1 MNTGTTS
8 KRCFCRDRNTG
19 KPLGAKCPKL
29 RRGTTWNPH
38 HGVWQ
43 YQIELPKAADGRRRP
58 LRRGAFDNQ
67 NDAGD
72 VLRRITDA
80 LAVCEPGD
88 TANLTR
94 AGDII
99 EKAVNADQQ
108 VPDPEQVRRLLYA
121 VEKLD
126 TVPDVAGLLTMFIT
140 SRGGARDAGRSK
152 KKKIKEGTRR
162 SYQGHIDN
170 HLVPHLGTVRADRL
184 TAGLIEAMFEKIEE
198 RNERID
204 LYRASPD
211 PQKQDEVK
219 GLRTVGIATQHR
231 ILATLR
237 AAYNWAMRRGIV
249 AVNPAKLVEV
259 APEKA
264 PKKLVWT
271 AERVAEWRLTGK
283 VPEDA
288 IMVWTPEQTGVFLD
302 HLIACNDPLYALYHI
317 VAYRG
322 LRRGEACGLHR
333 VDYDRTRK
341 KITIA
346 WQVVQHGWEAR
357 LERPKTDDSYDD
369 VPLDDGSVIALDN
382 HLVQQRRQRLAAG
395 AKWVETGLCFTTDT
409 GAMLHPAAIT
419 DHFYFRLRQAGLP
432 PIGLHGLRHGAATIN
447 LAAGVDM
454 RVVQEL
460 LRHSSITVTSDLY
473 TSVLPDLA
481 FDAAEKAA
489 ASVPRRRHLKAV
501 S

>member
-1 MNTGTTS
+1 MYTGTTS
-8 KRCFCRDRNTG
+8 KRCHCRDRATG
-19 KPLGAKCPKL
+19 KPLGTSCPKL
-29 RRGTTWNPH
+29 RRGNSWSPH

-43 YQIELPKAADGRRRP
+43 YQIELSKAADGRRRP
-58 LRRGAFDNQ
+58 LRRGGFDSQ
-67 NDAGD
+67 TAAGD

-99 EKAVNADQQ
+99 EKALNADQQ
-108 VPDPEQVRRLLYA
+108 VPDADEVRRLLYA

-126 TVPDVAGLLTMFIT
+126 TVPDVAGLLTMFMT
-140 SRGGARDAGRSK
+140 SRGGGRGK
-152 KKKIKEGTRR
+152 RKKIKEGTRR

-184 TAGLIEAMFEKIEE
+184 TAGLIEGMLDKIEE

-204 LYRASPD
+204 LYRASTD
-211 PQKQDEVK
+211 PKKQREVK

-249 AVNPAKLVEV
+249 TANPAKLVEI

-271 AERVAEWRLTGK
+271 EERVAEWRLTRK

-288 IMVWTPEQTGVFLD
+288 IMVWTPEQTGLFLD
-302 HLIACNDPLYALYHI
+302 HLIACGDPLYALYHI
-317 VAYRG
+317 IAYRG

-333 VDYDRTRK
+333 ADYDRSRK

-382 HLVQQRRQRLAAG
+382 HLMQQRRQRLAAG

-409 GAMLHPAAIT
+409 GAMLHPADVT
-419 DHFYFRLRQAGLP
+419 DHFYFRAEQAGLP

-489 ASVPRRRHLKAV
+489 ASVPRRRRLKAV

>member
-8 KRCFCRDRNTG
+8 KRCYCRDRNTG
-19 KPLGAKCPKL
+19 KPLGSTCPKV
-29 RRGTTWNPH
+29 RRGNTWNPH

-43 YQIELPKAADGRRRP
+43 YQIELPKTADGRRRP
-58 LRRGAFDNQ
+58 LRRGSFDSQ
-67 NDAGD
+67 TDAGD

-99 EKAVNADQQ
+99 EKALNADQQ
-108 VPDPEQVRRLLYA
+108 VPDADEVRRLLYA

-126 TVPDVAGLLTMFIT
+126 TVPDVTGLLTMFMT
-140 SRGGARDAGRSK
+140 SRGGSRGNR
-152 KKKIKEGTRR
+152 KKIKEGTRR

-184 TAGLIEAMFEKIEE
+184 TAGLIEGMFDKIEE
-198 RNERID
+198 RNERVD

-211 PQKQDEVK
+211 PKKQDEVK
-219 GLRTVGIATQHR
+219 RLRTVGIATQHR

-249 AVNPAKLVEV
+249 AVNPAKLVEI

-264 PKKLVWT
+264 PRKLVWT
-271 AERVAEWRLTGK
+271 EERVAEWRLTGT

-288 IMVWTPEQTGVFLD
+288 IMVWTPEQTGIFLD

-333 VDYDRTRK
+333 ADYDRTRK

-357 LERPKTDDSYDD
+357 IERPKTDDSYDD
-369 VPLDDGSVIALDN
+369 VPLDEGSVIALDN

-409 GAMLHPAAIT
+409 GKMLHPADVT
-419 DHFYFRLRQAGLP
+419 DHFYFRLKQAGLP

-473 TSVLPDLA
+473 TTVLPDLA

-489 ASVPRRRHLKAV
+489 ASVPRKRHLKAV

>member
-1 MNTGTTS
+1 MKTGTTS
-8 KRCFCRDRNTG
+8 KRCYCRDRNTS

-58 LRRGAFDNQ
+58 LRRGPFDNQ

-99 EKAVNADQQ
+99 EKAVNADRP
-108 VPDPEQVRRLLYA
+108 VPDAATVRLLLYS

-126 TVPDVAGLLTMFIT
+126 KVPTVAALMTMFMT
-140 SRGGARDAGRSK
+140 SRGGSQASSK
-152 KKKIKEGTRR
+152 RKKIKEGTRR

-170 HLVPHLGTVRADRL
+170 HIVPNLGMIAADRL
-184 TAGLIEAMFEKIEE
+184 TSGLIETNMLDKIEE
-198 RNERID
+198 RNALID
-204 LYRASPD
+204 ELRASPNEGKRR
-211 PQKQDEVK
+211 QVK
-219 GLRTVGIATQHR
+219 GMRKVGIATQHR

-237 AAYNWAMRRGIV
+237 AGYNWGIKRQIIP
-249 AVNPAKLVEV
+249 AVYPVKHVEI
-259 APEKA
+259 APERA
-264 PKKLVWT
+264 PKKLIWT
-271 AERVAEWRLTGK
+271 DERIAEWRLTGN
-283 VPEDA
+283 VPQDA

-302 HLIACNDPLYALYHI
+302 HLIACGDRLYGLYHS

-333 VDYDRTRK
+333 AEYDSRRK
-341 KITIA
+341 KVTIA

-357 LERPKTDDSYDD
+357 LERPKTDGSYDD
-369 VPLDDGSVIALDN
+369 VPLDDGSVLALDN
-382 HLVQQRRQRLAAG
+382 HLIQQRRERLAAG
-395 AKWVETGLCFTTDT
+395 GKWVENGLMFTTET
-409 GAMLHPAAIT
+409 GEMLHPADVT
-419 DHFYFRLRQAGLP
+419 DHFYFRLEQAGLP

-454 RVVQEL
+454 KVVQDL
-460 LRHSSITVTSDLY
+460 LRHKSMTTTSNLY
-473 TSVLPDLA
+473 TTVLPDLA
-481 FDAAEKAA
+481 YDAAEKAA
-489 ASVPRRRHLKAV
+489 ASVPRKRHLKAV
-501 S
+501 A